1 MNAKAAHLRTADKKH
16 FGKLSGQ
23 TIGGVIIT
31 TPGEYLRGRR
41 GDCPHGESAGPGV
54 HQRGC
59 SNISQ
64 DAIVGHRRAR
74 ERYAMNISLPQQL
87 EAWVDERVKTGMYQ
101 SASEVVREALR
112 LLREQEDLK
121 QLRTQ
126 ELRRQL
132 QVGVEQLDRGAS
144 RPFDE
149 GVVAEVKNAG
159 RKRRRDR

>member
-1 MNAKAAHLRTADKKH
+1 
-16 FGKLSGQ
+16 
-23 TIGGVIIT
+23 
-31 TPGEYLRGRR
+31 
-41 GDCPHGESAGPGV
+41 
-54 HQRGC
+54 
-59 SNISQ
+59 
-64 DAIVGHRRAR
+64 
-74 ERYAMNISLPQQL
+74 MNISLPQQL

-144 RPFDE
+144 RAFDE
-149 GVVAEVKNAG
+149 GVTAEVKKAG
-159 RKRRRDR
+159 RKRRAVK